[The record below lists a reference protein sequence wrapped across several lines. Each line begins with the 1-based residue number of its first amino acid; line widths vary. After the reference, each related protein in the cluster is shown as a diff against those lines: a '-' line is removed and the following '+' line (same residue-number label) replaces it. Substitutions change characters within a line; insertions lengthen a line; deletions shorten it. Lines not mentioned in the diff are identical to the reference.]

1 MIFCWSILVFTPEP
15 VLPDEIDEQSPQHQV
30 DDDEWDGEPQGRIED
45 VIVEIHITCGSIFSL
60 QIYAGRGQSAVL
72 IRILMSQFA
81 ISPVLIR
88 KIRQLFNSH

>member
-45 VIVEIHITCGSIFSL
+45 VIVEIHVTCGSIIFFTNL
-60 QIYAGRGQSAVL
+60 RRERAKCCL
-72 IRILMSQFA
+72 NSQFDV
-81 ISPVLIR
+81 SIR
-88 KIRQLFNSH
+88 DFTCLNSQNKTLF